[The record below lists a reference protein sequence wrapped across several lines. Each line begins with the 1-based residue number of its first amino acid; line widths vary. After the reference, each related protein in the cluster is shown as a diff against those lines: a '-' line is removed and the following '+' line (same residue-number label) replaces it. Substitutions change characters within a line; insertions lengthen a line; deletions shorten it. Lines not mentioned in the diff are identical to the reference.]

1 MSRETDQKLADM
13 ASRLKLTRMRDNMES
28 MLRTVTDAKMTPRET
43 LEYFLNKEIE
53 QRESNRIKLALM
65 GAHFPRVCTLDGFD
79 MSAQP
84 SLDPGVIRELS
95 RLEWIGNRENVL
107 FLGPPGV
114 GKTHLA
120 IALGRLAIQKGFSV
134 LFIGAAALME
144 SLKKAQ
150 SEGILA
156 ERISALS
163 KPKLLIIDELGYL
176 PFEPENAHLMFQLVC
191 KRYESKSIII
201 TSNRPITDW
210 GLVFGDPTAATAI
223 LDRLLHHCTPVTI
236 TGDSYRIRDGIKSKL
251 LSKK

>member
-120 IALGRLAIQKGFSV
+120 IAFRRECKKLCVSLI
-134 LFIGAAALME
+134 
-144 SLKKAQ
+144 SLKWLVNQ
-150 SEGILA
+150 GI
-156 ERISALS
+156 
-163 KPKLLIIDELGYL
+163 G
-176 PFEPENAHLMFQLVC
+176 
-191 KRYESKSIII
+191 
-201 TSNRPITDW
+201 
-210 GLVFGDPTAATAI
+210 
-223 LDRLLHHCTPVTI
+223 
-236 TGDSYRIRDGIKSKL
+236 
-251 LSKK
+251 

>member
-114 GKTHLA
+114 H
-120 IALGRLAIQKGFSV
+120 
-134 LFIGAAALME
+134 
-144 SLKKAQ
+144 
-150 SEGILA
+150 
-156 ERISALS
+156 ISPPLS
-163 KPKLLIIDELGYL
+163 SSR
-176 PFEPENAHLMFQLVC
+176 A
-191 KRYESKSIII
+191 
-201 TSNRPITDW
+201 
-210 GLVFGDPTAATAI
+210 
-223 LDRLLHHCTPVTI
+223 
-236 TGDSYRIRDGIKSKL
+236 
-251 LSKK
+251 

>member
-120 IALGRLAIQKGFSV
+120 RERQKFCVHGI
-134 LFIGAAALME
+134 IGARQTGA
-144 SLKKAQ
+144 
-150 SEGILA
+150 
-156 ERISALS
+156 
-163 KPKLLIIDELGYL
+163 
-176 PFEPENAHLMFQLVC
+176 
-191 KRYESKSIII
+191 
-201 TSNRPITDW
+201 SNEHEHQTQ
-210 GLVFGDPTAATAI
+210 F
-223 LDRLLHHCTPVTI
+223 
-236 TGDSYRIRDGIKSKL
+236 S
-251 LSKK
+251 